1 MLGFLGRLWKKRKV
15 NRTQSVVLG
24 DYEETLMCLPSD
36 TAAWV
41 VAKFNELTG
50 ALAAREQE
58 LKISQ
63 KRVRALTCAL
73 GEIED
78 AVRPFVADGGGAHR
92 RVFNLASAAL
102 KV

>member
-15 NRTQSVVLG
+15 NRTQSAVLG
-24 DYEETLMCLPSD
+24 DCDETLMCLPSD

-50 ALAAREQE
+50 ALDAKEQE
-58 LKISQ
+58 LKMSQ
-63 KRVRALTCAL
+63 RRVRTLTYTL
-73 GEIED
+73 GEIVE

-92 RVFNLASAAL
+92 KVFNLASAVL